1 MQGEE
6 VTLVGLRS
14 SVAPLLSARPGDAVA
29 AYYALEHDARRVRLF
44 VEPAVGSP
52 RAFAAV
58 CQTGLDLFRPL
69 VVMRGEG
76 EPLRRALAQ
85 ALAHGRPYLFSA
97 PMAARDDI
105 QALAIVSAARAHAVF
120 VLEAGAFVPVMNV
133 LTIVSRTPDG
143 QIRAAIRGRD
153 GDPVAEAGTS
163 WLGKGYAEVYVR
175 VRDGARGRGLG
186 KSVASAV
193 CVEAQALGRAPIF
206 VTAQDNAPAQGV
218 ARRLGFRDT
227 GAIEWSG
234 SLSRAAA

>member
-1 MQGEE
+1 M
-6 VTLVGLRS
+6 TLLALRS

-29 AYYALEHDARRVRLF
+29 AYYALEHDTRRVRIV
-44 VEPAVGSP
+44 VEPATGPS
-52 RAFAAV
+52 RAFVAV

-69 VVMRGEG
+69 VVMRGDG

-85 ALAHGRPYLFSA
+85 ALAPGRPYLFSA

-105 QALAIVSAARAHAVF
+105 LAAATVGAAQAHAVF
-120 VLEAGAFVPVMNV
+120 VLEAGALTPVMNV

-163 WLGKGYAEVYVR
+163 WLGKAYAEVYVR
-175 VRDGARGRGLG
+175 VREGARGRGLG
-186 KSVASAV
+186 KSVVSAV
-193 CVEAQALGRAPIF
+193 CVEVQALGRAPIF
-206 VTAQDNAPAQGV
+206 VTAQDNAPAQGI

-234 SLSRAAA
+234 SLARIAA

>member
-1 MQGEE
+1 M
-6 VTLVGLRS
+6 TLPGLRS

-29 AYYALEHDARRVRLF
+29 AYYALEHDTRRVRLF
-44 VEPAVGSP
+44 VESAIGPS
-52 RAFAAV
+52 RAFVAV

-69 VVMRGEG
+69 VVMRGDG

-85 ALAHGRPYLFSA
+85 ALAPGRPYLFSA

-105 QALAIVSAARAHAVF
+105 LAVATVGAAQANAVF
-120 VLEAGAFVPVMNV
+120 VLGAGALTPVMNV
-133 LTIVSRTPDG
+133 LTVVSRTPDG

-163 WLGKGYAEVYVR
+163 WLGKAYAEVYVR

-186 KSVASAV
+186 KSVVSAV

-227 GAIEWSG
+227 GAIEWGG
-234 SLSRAAA
+234 SLSRITA

>member
-6 VTLVGLRS
+6 VTGVGLRS
-14 SVAPLLSARPGDAVA
+14 SVTPLLSARPGDAVA
-29 AYYALEHDARRVRLF
+29 AYYALEHDPRRVRLF
-44 VEPAVGSP
+44 VEPASGQP

-69 VVMRGEG
+69 IVIRGDG
-76 EPLRRALAQ
+76 EPLRRALVQ
-85 ALAHGRPYLFSA
+85 ALTPGRPYLFSA
-97 PMAARDDI
+97 PMSARDDI
-105 QALAIVSAARAHAVF
+105 LAVAIVSAAQAHAVF
-120 VLEAGAFVPVMNV
+120 ALQAGALVPVMNV

-153 GDPVAEAGTS
+153 GEPVAEAGTS

-175 VRDGARGRGLG
+175 VREGARGRGLA
-186 KSVASAV
+186 KSVVSAV
-193 CVEAQALGRAPIF
+193 CVETQALGRAPIF
-206 VTAQDNAPAQGV
+206 VAAQDNAPAQSV

>member
-1 MQGEE
+1 M
-6 VTLVGLRS
+6 TLLALRS

-29 AYYALEHDARRVRLF
+29 AYYALEHDTRRVRIV
-44 VEPAVGSP
+44 VEPAIGPS
-52 RAFAAV
+52 RAFVAV

-69 VVMRGEG
+69 VVMRGDG

-85 ALAHGRPYLFSA
+85 ALAPGRPYLFSA

-105 QALAIVSAARAHAVF
+105 LAAATVGAAQAHAVF
-120 VLEAGAFVPVMNV
+120 VLEAGALTPVMNV

-163 WLGKGYAEVYVR
+163 WLGKAYAEVYVR
-175 VRDGARGRGLG
+175 VREGARGRGLG
-186 KSVASAV
+186 KSVVSAV
-193 CVEAQALGRAPIF
+193 CVEVQALGRAPIF
-206 VTAQDNAPAQGV
+206 VTAHDNAPAQGI

-234 SLSRAAA
+234 SLSRIAA